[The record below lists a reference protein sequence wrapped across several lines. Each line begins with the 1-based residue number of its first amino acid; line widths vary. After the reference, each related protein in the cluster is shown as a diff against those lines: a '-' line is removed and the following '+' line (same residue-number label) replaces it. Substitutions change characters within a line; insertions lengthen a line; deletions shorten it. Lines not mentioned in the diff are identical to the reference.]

1 MWFNHNDQLQVYA
14 KSKSDI
20 FNDVLIYYDEMHLFL
35 KGDLSKLK
43 ISE

>member
-20 FNDVLIYYDEMHLFL
+20 FNDVLIFYDEKRLFL
-35 KGDLSKLK
+35 KGDLSKLS
-43 ISE
+43 IPE